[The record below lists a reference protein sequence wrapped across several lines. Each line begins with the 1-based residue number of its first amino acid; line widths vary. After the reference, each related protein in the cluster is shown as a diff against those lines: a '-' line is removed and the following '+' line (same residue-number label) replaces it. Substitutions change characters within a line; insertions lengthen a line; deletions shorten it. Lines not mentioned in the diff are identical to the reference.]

1 MTTKPRANRVEHD
14 VARELDEVR
23 VALDENASEST
34 IEEMT
39 LVSMPPVEPLSVD
52 TVKPLH
58 PGRNVPARCLDE
70 KVKVIRHQA
79 IGVTSPCVPL
89 DDVLED
95 LLEPEPIADVGENVG
110 LADAA

>member
-1 MTTKPRANRVEHD
+1 MTRKPRANRVEHD
-14 VARELDEVR
+14 VPRELEEVR
-23 VALDENASEST
+23 VALDENAPEST
-34 IEEMT
+34 IEEMA
-39 LVSMPPVEPLSVD
+39 LVSMPPVEPLGVD

-58 PGRNVPARCLDE
+58 PDRNVPARCLDE

-79 IGVTSPCVPL
+79 IGMTSPFVPL

-110 LADAA
+110 LADAT

>member
-1 MTTKPRANRVEHD
+1 M
-14 VARELDEVR
+14 
-23 VALDENASEST
+23 ALDENASEST

-70 KVKVIRHQA
+70 KVKVIRHQPP
-79 IGVTSPCVPL
+79 GVTSPCVPF

>member
-1 MTTKPRANRVEHD
+1 MTTKPRAHRVEQD
-14 VARELDEVR
+14 APRELEELR
-23 VALDENASEST
+23 VTLNENASEST

-39 LVSMPPVEPLSVD
+39 LVCMPPVEPLSVD

-79 IGVTSPCVPL
+79 IGVTSPCVPF